1 MPRYRTEKI
10 LLKVSRAVSSSLD
23 LETVSDLILKES
35 TDALAADH
43 ASLFLMDESG
53 RLILTRVRGFS
64 EDETDN
70 IKLLG
75 SWEVINNYLIKRKRP
90 LIVNNIQRD
99 PIFKDKNVPFLNEKM
114 PIQSFLAVPLE
125 KDNAIVG
132 VLIISN
138 RKRPGHSFTAR
149 DEELLLALSNYVAI
163 ALSNAKLYKRL
174 KDLFLSTVVSLTKA
188 IDAKDKYTSGHSER
202 VMHYAVAIGKEMGLS
217 AGALENL
224 RLSGVLHDVGK
235 IGIKESILSKPAK
248 LLGYERN
255 QIKRHPAIG
264 ASIVGTIEDS
274 HKIIRGILEH
284 HERFDG
290 KGYPNQLKG
299 SAISLDGRIIAVA
312 DTFDALTTNRP
323 YQKGY
328 SHKEAIFEIHKGTG
342 TQFDP
347 RVVKAFIKSFS
358 KRPDIWK

>member
-1 MPRYRTEKI
+1 MKKYKMEKI
-10 LLKVSRAVSSSLD
+10 LLEVSRAVSSSLD
-23 LETVSDLILKES
+23 LETVTVLILKES
-35 TDALAADH
+35 MDALGADH
-43 ASLFLMDESG
+43 ASLFLADESG
-53 RLILTRVRGFS
+53 RLALAKARGFS
-64 EDETDN
+64 EDEMDN

-75 SWEVINNYLIKRKRP
+75 SWEVINNYLTKKKRS
-90 LIVNNIQRD
+90 LIVNDIQRD
-99 PIFKDKNVPFLNEKM
+99 SIFRNKNVPFAKERM
-114 PIQSFLAVPLE
+114 PIHSFLAVPLK
-125 KDNAIVG
+125 KDGVIVG
-132 VLIISN
+132 VLIVSN
-138 RKRPGHSFTAR
+138 RKRPGHAFTGK

-163 ALSNAKLYKRL
+163 ALSNAKLYQSL
-174 KDLFLSTVVSLTKA
+174 KNLFLSTVVSLTKA

-202 VMHYAVAIGKEMGLS
+202 VMRYAVAIGKEMGLS
-217 AGALENL
+217 SEALENL

-235 IGIKESILSKPAK
+235 IGIKESILSKPSK

-264 ASIVGTIEDS
+264 ADIVGTIEDS

-290 KGYPNQLKG
+290 KGYPNRLKG
-299 SAISLDGRIIAVA
+299 HSISLDGRIIAVA

-328 SHKEAIFEIHKGTG
+328 SHKEAIFEIHKGMG

-347 RVVKAFIKSFS
+347 VVVKAFIESFS
-358 KRPDIWK
+358 KRPGIWK